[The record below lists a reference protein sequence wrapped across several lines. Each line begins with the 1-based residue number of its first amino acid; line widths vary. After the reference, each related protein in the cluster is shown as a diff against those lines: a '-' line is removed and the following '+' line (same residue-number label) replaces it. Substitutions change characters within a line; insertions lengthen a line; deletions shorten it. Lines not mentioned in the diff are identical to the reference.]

1 MVKSPHPHKA
11 KHFVSMIL
19 RAVSTVFAT
28 PVKMAE
34 YDSKTR
40 EYVFRD
46 RKYDFLDD
54 FMCLHQ
60 LPIFE
65 A

>member
-1 MVKSPHPHKA
+1 
-11 KHFVSMIL
+11 MI
-19 RAVSTVFAT
+19 FAT

-34 YDSKTR
+34 YNSKTR
-40 EYVFRD
+40 EYDFRD
-46 RKYDFLDD
+46 N

>member
-1 MVKSPHPHKA
+1 
-11 KHFVSMIL
+11 MI
-19 RAVSTVFAT
+19 FAT
-28 PVKMAE
+28 PVKPAE

-40 EYVFRD
+40 EYD
-46 RKYDFLDD
+46 YLDD

-60 LPIFE
+60 LFIFE